1 MIPLAKEDNRAEI
14 YIRNQTRDWK
24 RRRRKELA
32 ETRKQSGREKKITD
46 KDEILKGTR
55 RVHMTDSTVKD
66 IKTKNEKS
74 KKKKRHIKKEKVIKD

>member
-32 ETRKQSGREKKITD
+32 ETRKQSGRGKKITD

-74 KKKKRHIKKEKVIKD
+74 KKKKKTHKEKVIKD